1 MKNKDKMMGNIP
13 RAMAIKL
20 HVVVMPNHKIIFLL
34 LNYYN
39 IGTAMNFNAKFLGNR
54 GLSDGL
60 KPTDCKTPV

>member
-1 MKNKDKMMGNIP
+1 MKSKEKMMGIIP

-39 IGTAMNFNAKFLGNR
+39 FGNAMNCNAKILGDR
-54 GLSDGL
+54 GLSDEL